1 MKKDIPTIPCT
12 PSNFIYIWER
22 RVTVQQQIN
31 RQIILVKRPTG
42 IPDESCF
49 KLATTAMPQPVSG
62 QVLLRTR
69 FLSVDPYMRG
79 RINDRKSYVA
89 PFQLNEVLNGG
100 VVGEVVESDSNEFA
114 RGDFVVGN
122 LGWQDYFSADEKEI
136 RKVNPDIAP
145 VSTALGVLGMPGL
158 TAYFGLLDIGQ
169 PMQNETVVVS
179 GAAGAVGTVVGQ
191 IAKIHGC
198 RVVGIAGSDKKTKYL
213 IDELGFDAAINY
225 RAAPNLGVVLKDS
238 CPNGVDIYFDNVGG
252 EISDAVIS
260 LINNNAR
267 IPLCG
272 QISLYNETQ
281 IPTGPRIQPQLLTHS
296 ALMKGFIVRNYADRF
311 DKGIRQLAVWVQEK
325 KLKYVENVVD
335 GLENAPKA
343 FIGLFAGENLGKQ
356 LVKVS

>member
-1 MKKDIPTIPCT
+1 M
-12 PSNFIYIWER
+12 
-22 RVTVQQQIN
+22 QQQIN
-31 RQIILVKRPTG
+31 RQILLVKRPAAM
-42 IPDESCF
+42 PDESCF
-49 KLATTAMPQPVSG
+49 KLVTSSMPQPTNG
-62 QVLLRTR
+62 QVLVRTR
-69 FLSVDPYMRG
+69 FISVDPYMRG
-79 RINDRKSYVA
+79 RMNDRKSYVP

-100 VVGEVVESDSNEFA
+100 VVGEVVESKSNNF
-114 RGDFVVGN
+114 GKGNVVVGN
-122 LGWQDYFSADEKEI
+122 LGWQDYSIAGEKEV
-136 RKVNPDIAP
+136 RKINSEIAP

-169 PMQNETVVVS
+169 PKKDETVVVT
-179 GAAGAVGTVVGQ
+179 GAAGAVGTIVGQ

-225 RAAPNLGVVLKDS
+225 RTAPDLRKALKDA

-252 EISDAVIS
+252 DISDAVLS

-272 QISLYNETQ
+272 QISLYNETH
-281 IPTGPRIQPQLLTHS
+281 IPMGPRIQPQLLTHS
-296 ALMKGFIVRNYADRF
+296 ALMQGFLVRNYANRF
-311 DKGIRQLAVWVQEK
+311 DEGIRQLADWLKEK
-325 KLKYVENVVD
+325 KLRYAENVVE

>member
-1 MKKDIPTIPCT
+1 
-12 PSNFIYIWER
+12 
-22 RVTVQQQIN
+22 VQQQIN
-31 RQIILVKRPTG
+31 RQILLVKRPIG

-49 KLATTAMPQPVSG
+49 KLVTSVIPEPTNG

-79 RINDRKSYVA
+79 RMNDRKSYVA

-100 VVGEVVESDSNEFA
+100 IVGEVVESKSNNFVK
-114 RGDFVVGN
+114 GDLVVGS
-122 LGWQDYFSADEKEI
+122 LGWQDYSIAGEKEV
-136 RKVNPDIAP
+136 RKINPEIAP

-158 TAYFGLLDIGQ
+158 TAYFGLLDIGKPKQ
-169 PMQNETVVVS
+169 GETVVVS
-179 GAAGAVGTVVGQ
+179 GAAGAVGTIVGQ
-191 IAKIHGC
+191 IAKIYGC

-213 IDELGFDAAINY
+213 IDELGFDTAINY
-225 RAAPNLGVVLKDS
+225 RTAPHLRKALKEA
-238 CPNGVDIYFDNVGG
+238 CPDGVDIYFDNVGG
-252 EISDAVIS
+252 DISDAVIS

-281 IPTGPRIQPQLLTHS
+281 IPTGPRIQPRLLTYS
-296 ALMKGFIVRNYADRF
+296 ALMKGFIVHNYADRF
-311 DKGIRQLAVWVQEK
+311 DEGIRQLADWLKEK
-325 KLKYVENVVD
+325 KLKYAENVVE
-335 GLENAPKA
+335 GLENASKA

>member
-1 MKKDIPTIPCT
+1 M
-12 PSNFIYIWER
+12 
-22 RVTVQQQIN
+22 QQKIN
-31 RQIILVKRPTG
+31 RQILLVKRPIG

-49 KLATTAMPQPVSG
+49 KLVTSSIPTPANR

-79 RINDRKSYVA
+79 RMNDRKSYVP

-100 VVGEVVESDSNEFA
+100 IVAEVIESKSNNFVKE
-114 RGDFVVGN
+114 DYVVGN
-122 LGWQDYFSADEKEI
+122 LGWQDYSVAGENEVRNI
-136 RKVNPDIAP
+136 NPEIAP

-158 TAYFGLLDIGQ
+158 TAYFGLLDIGKPKQ
-169 PMQNETVVVS
+169 DETVVVS

-198 RVVGIAGSDKKTKYL
+198 RVVGIAGSEKKTKYL
-213 IDELGFDAAINY
+213 IDELGFDFAINY
-225 RAAPNLGVVLKDS
+225 RTASDLKKALKEA
-238 CPNGVDIYFDNVGG
+238 CPDGVDIYYDNIGG
-252 EISDAVIS
+252 DISDAVLS

-267 IPLCG
+267 IVLCG

-281 IPTGPRIQPQLLTHS
+281 IPTGPRIQPSLLTHS

-311 DKGIRQLAVWVQEK
+311 DEGISQLALWLKEK
-325 KLKYVENVVD
+325 KLKYAENIVE
-335 GLENAPKA
+335 GLENTPKA

-356 LVKVS
+356 IVKVN